1 MPELEFLSYNL
12 KNKRF
17 EKNETQFNFAC
28 NCGLS
33 VEEISLLENM
43 KTDPKLS
50 TIQKIA
56 AYTDLTVSELLDVDQ
71 EGRGENH
78 RKTLKHAE

>member
-12 KNKRF
+12 KIKRF
-17 EKNETQFNFAC
+17 EKNETQFKFAC

-56 AYTDLTVSELLDVDQ
+56 AYTDLTVAELLNVDQ
-71 EGRGENH
+71 ETRVENY
-78 RKTLKHAE
+78 RKTLKHTK